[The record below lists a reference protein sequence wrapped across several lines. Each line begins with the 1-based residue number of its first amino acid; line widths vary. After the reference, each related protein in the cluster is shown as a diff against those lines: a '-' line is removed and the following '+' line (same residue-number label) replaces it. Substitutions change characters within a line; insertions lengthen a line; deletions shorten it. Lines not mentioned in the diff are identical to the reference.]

1 MQTSASRLVVR
12 TAVAVVAIVLL
23 LAGLGI
29 VRRAVSLPWLSPA
42 PEPRITHELVVDQ
55 LRDVA
60 KLVSTEMTMRDVVIY
75 EQSRFGFSKRALLVV
90 TGKVLAGINLER
102 GTDVRIDHRARLIT
116 IVLPPA
122 EVLAVDVLDV
132 HTYDERSGLFN
143 PFRPEDRDAMQRQVR
158 NKLLAAGQRSG
169 LLAHADQSARQVLRT
184 LLAHDGY
191 TVMVLSPSQL
201 VAPTG

>member
-1 MQTSASRLVVR
+1 
-12 TAVAVVAIVLL
+12 
-23 LAGLGI
+23 
-29 VRRAVSLPWLSPA
+29 
-42 PEPRITHELVVDQ
+42 
-55 LRDVA
+55 
-60 KLVSTEMTMRDVVIY
+60 
-75 EQSRFGFSKRALLVV
+75 
-90 TGKVLAGINLER
+90 VLAGINLER

-132 HTYDERSGLFN
+132 HTYDERSGLLN

-184 LLAHDGY
+184 MFTQDGY

-201 VAPTG
+201 LAPTG